1 MSCIVWIYVNV
12 FSKRHPVSPLEMDFP
27 VGTSLMFV
35 LLFNNH
41 DCFLVSFLLQRN
53 NQSGKRF
60 RVDLLASCLPTH
72 NLTWHI
78 HFVYVHTETLS
89 SPIFDSPISKWNTP
103 LPIFPS
109 QHLATHK
116 HCPSEEGGTFTGWHV
131 LHQQQTQHTHSPQRA
146 IFRGAAIPKSHSNRK
161 EMALLAYLASED
173 LHGVD
178 RLLLL

>member
-1 MSCIVWIYVNV
+1 M
-12 FSKRHPVSPLEMDFP
+12 FSKRHPVSPLEMDVP

-116 HCPSEEGGTFTGWHV
+116 HCPSEEGGHIHRMTRAAPTTDPTHTFTTKSNVSRCGN
-131 LHQQQTQHTHSPQRA
+131 SKEPFKPQGDGTLSLPCVRRPA
-146 IFRGAAIPKSHSNRK
+146 RR
-161 EMALLAYLASED
+161 
-173 LHGVD
+173 
-178 RLLLL
+178 